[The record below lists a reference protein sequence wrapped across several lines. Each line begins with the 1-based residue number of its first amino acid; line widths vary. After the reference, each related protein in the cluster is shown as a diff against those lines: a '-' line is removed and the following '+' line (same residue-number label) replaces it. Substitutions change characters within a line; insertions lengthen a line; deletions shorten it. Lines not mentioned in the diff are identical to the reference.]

1 MTLNELMPHVE
12 ELNVNEMANF
22 LYGNHV
28 RYCRD
33 TVEWT
38 TVDHLNDV
46 TEIDVWFDDDNFLQI
61 FYDIKGNLTRYE
73 IGD

>member
-1 MTLNELMPHVE
+1 MTLNELIPHVKK
-12 ELNVNEMANF
+12 LNVNEMANF

-28 RYCRD
+28 RYSRD

-38 TVDHLNDV
+38 TVDHLNDA